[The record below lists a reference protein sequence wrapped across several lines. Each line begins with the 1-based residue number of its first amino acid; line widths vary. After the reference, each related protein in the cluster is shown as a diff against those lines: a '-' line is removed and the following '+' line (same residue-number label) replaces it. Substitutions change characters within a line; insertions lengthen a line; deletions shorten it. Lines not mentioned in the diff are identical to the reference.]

1 MKESAGTKEGNVR
14 HWLERL
20 LTSRH
25 SPLAMGGLSFLESTV
40 LAVPLELIL
49 VPYMLANRHRI
60 WWIAALVTLGCLL
73 GALCGYLV
81 GMAAY
86 GTLGSWIIERF
97 GWQQAAATFQMEF
110 NQNGF
115 LAVLLVGVSP
125 VPFQIAMLTAG
136 ASGYSV
142 PLFLLAAALARGL
155 RYFGLALLVVI
166 FGRRVEG
173 LLQRWRIRKRTLL
186 LGMMLLALAITLFLV
201 LSG

>member
-1 MKESAGTKEGNVR
+1 
-14 HWLERL
+14 
-20 LTSRH
+20 
-25 SPLAMGGLSFLESTV
+25 MGGLSFLESTV

-86 GTLGSWIIERF
+86 DTLGSWLIDRF
-97 GWQQAAATFQMEF
+97 GWQQAAATFQKEF
-110 NQNGF
+110 NENGF
-115 LAVLLVGVSP
+115 LAVLLVGVTP

-142 PLFLLAAALARGL
+142 LLFLLAAALARSL
-155 RYFGLALLVVI
+155 RYFGLALLVVV
-166 FGRRVEG
+166 FGRRAES
-173 LLQRWRIRKRTLL
+173 LLQRWQIRKRTLL
-186 LGMMLLALAITLFLV
+186 LGMMLLALAITFFLM